1 MNEVKYY
8 VVVLTAGDKAEI
20 VEKEVPANAGS
31 NLYRLA
37 EKTLGCGYAEL
48 VRPVGF
54 MGKYGFFI
62 SETSALDNLPANL
75 YASALYGSDEYGHP
89 IYGDAMVVRLTS
101 HDMTPVLMRKKDTP
115 EVKRL
120 IRASEMRFKTNMEE
134 IFKRYG
140 EGRK

>member
-62 SETSALDNLPANL
+62 SETSAITFRQICTQ
-75 YASALYGSDEYGHP
+75 ALYMGQ
-89 IYGDAMVVRLTS
+89 TS
-101 HDMTPVLMRKKDTP
+101 TG
-115 EVKRL
+115 
-120 IRASEMRFKTNMEE
+120 IRFTGMPWW
-134 IFKRYG
+134 
-140 EGRK
+140 